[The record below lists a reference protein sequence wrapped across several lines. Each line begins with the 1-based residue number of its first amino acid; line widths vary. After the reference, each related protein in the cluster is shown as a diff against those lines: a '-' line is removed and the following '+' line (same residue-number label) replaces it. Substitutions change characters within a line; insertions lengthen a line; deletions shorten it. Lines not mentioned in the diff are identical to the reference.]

1 MGEARICTKSFM
13 SLIGFMILVGGRK
26 KDEKKILTIAE
37 RGNVAEAEQVRI
49 CGHEREAENLRCCS

>member
-1 MGEARICTKSFM
+1 M

-37 RGNVAEAEQVRI
+37 RGNVAEAEQASVCRQ
-49 CGHEREAENLRCCS
+49 EREAQHLCRTG